1 MIATTHLA
9 VRNRIATGY
18 NLAVDQRLCSMNNN
32 QLLYMFSF
40 AIGSPCY
47 CSNNAAIVEALLEAG
62 ADVNGIF
69 DDDQRTT
76 PLIRAVQF
84 GNPRIVRAVATFP
97 GVKFNAEVS
106 EV

>member
-1 MIATTHLA
+1 MIATIHLA

-32 QLLYMFSF
+32 HMFSF

-69 DDDQRTT
+69 DDEQRTT